1 MNESDGFA
9 KILID
14 DNNNIIGAHILGAK
28 LIRLFMKWSL

>member
-14 DNNNIIGAHILGAK
+14 DNNNIIGALILGAEADTIIHVV
-28 LIRLFMKWSL
+28 L